1 LKSLCRLKQRTEEE
15 IREKSIST
23 SDHIDPHQQIDLLWD
38 LNTFNEDSTW
48 RIWSDS
54 FLDIEYDWWRFSLFF
69 EWNSYPYH
77 FIGSHG
83 RFHYIDEDLKP
94 IRNKVTKYM
103 YKFLLRI
110 ILEEVSAKTSDHKF
124 DNFDRLTYQ
133 AFLDNILN
141 RNTVQVAI
149 QENILSEICELTAKV
164 EQKYTE
170 LQRKMHAYER
180 NLITLIEDQT
190 QSDSLRQIFRT
201 IGESTL
207 KRKQNETLTCE
218 RTLNKLYEYES
229 VLTNIRNTVLKDL
242 RHQFMKDITGFID
255 RRYNI
260 WLLLNSI
267 SLIQKKNKELLK
279 LKKKNR
285 IYTSTEYRPLP
296 KIQRKY
302 TTR

>member
-1 LKSLCRLKQRTEEE
+1 LQRLYRLDQRTEKE

-23 SDHIDPHQQIDLLWD
+23 RDHIGPHQKIDLLWD
-38 LNTFNEDSTW
+38 FSTFNTNFRW
-48 RIWSDS
+48 FIWSDS
-54 FLDIEYDWWRFSLFF
+54 FLNSEYFWWRPI
-69 EWNSYPYH
+69 SYFAWEYSPFH
-77 FIGSHG
+77 LIGSRG
-83 RFHYIDEDLKP
+83 GLFYIDEDLEP
-94 IRNKVTKYM
+94 ICNKVTKYM
-103 YKFLLRI
+103 YKFLLSI
-110 ILEEVSAKTSDHKF
+110 VWEVSAKTPDRKF
-124 DNFDRLTYQ
+124 DYFDWLTYE
-133 AFLDNILN
+133 ATLDKLLN
-141 RNTVQVAI
+141 RNPVQVTI

>member
-1 LKSLCRLKQRTEEE
+1 
-15 IREKSIST
+15 
-23 SDHIDPHQQIDLLWD
+23 
-38 LNTFNEDSTW
+38 
-48 RIWSDS
+48 
-54 FLDIEYDWWRFSLFF
+54 
-69 EWNSYPYH
+69 
-77 FIGSHG
+77 
-83 RFHYIDEDLKP
+83 
-94 IRNKVTKYM
+94 
-103 YKFLLRI
+103 
-110 ILEEVSAKTSDHKF
+110 LEEVSAKTSDHKF

-141 RNTVQVAI
+141 RNTVQVTI

-190 QSDSLRQIFRT
+190 QSDSLREIVRT

-218 RTLNKLYEYES
+218 LTLNKLYEYES
-229 VLTNIRNTVLKDL
+229 VFTNIRNTVLKDL

-255 RRYNI
+255 RRYDM
-260 WLLLNSI
+260 WVLLKSI
-267 SLIQKKNKELLK
+267 SSIKKENKEILK

-285 IYTSTEYRPLP
+285 IYPPTEYRPLP